1 MRVLLKLIL
10 DCEPEAAWR
19 AIQSPT
25 VFREASL
32 PLLTFRSLEP
42 NGFPN
47 RWEEG
52 AHPIRMSIAGVPLGS
67 QTIGIEFPE
76 RRHEGVQI
84 LRDNGAGL
92 TGLNTVFD
100 KWDHRMAIAADPA
113 GTGKTLYR
121 DRLSFSAGPLTLAV
135 WPSMWALWQLRGARL
150 TALAPSWTHPATETS
165 AGTEPV
171 PGDDEAAAA

>member
-1 MRVLLKLIL
+1 MRVLLKLTL

-32 PLLTFRSLEP
+32 PLLSFRSLEP
-42 NGFPN
+42 NGFPA

-52 AHPIRMSIAGVPLGS
+52 VHPVQMSLGGLPLGS
-67 QTIGIEFPE
+67 QTIDIELPE
-76 RRHEGVQI
+76 RRHTGVQI
-84 LRDNGAGL
+84 LRDHGAGL
-92 TGLNTVFD
+92 TGINTVFT

-121 DRLSFSAGPLTLAV
+121 DRLIFEAGPMTAAI
-135 WPSMWALWQLRGARL
+135 WPSMWAFWQLRGARL
-150 TALAPSWTHPATETS
+150 KALAPGWTHPESPKSEQEEKATP
-165 AGTEPV
+165 A
-171 PGDDEAAAA
+171 